1 MKDFKKKIEKKFGDS
16 IFTNKD
22 FIAGVIPTGS
32 LSLDV
37 SLGIGGIPK
46 GRFTTIYGAESSGK
60 TTLCLQL
67 ARNAIE
73 LGDCVLYIDAEQ
85 TLDLSYAESVIGDFS
100 SSMLIVTPETAE
112 DAMTI
117 AEYGINGDEKLGI
130 SPGQFGLIIVDSL
143 AALAPEK
150 EKEKELTDSNVAL
163 VSRLLSAFFRRNAD
177 GVRKNNIAVVLVN
190 QVRDNIG
197 SYYGGYNLPGGHAL
211 KHYSSIILFLSS
223 GEKIEQNK
231 EIIGV
236 VTKFI
241 VKKNKLAPPFRQYY
255 LSILFGKGIDT
266 YRDVV
271 DFASTMGII
280 DKKGS
285 YFVYKNETLG
295 QGMNKACAYLKDNP
309 ETLDK
314 IRKEC
319 YTYINVGNVMKLDNE
334 ENEGSLLD
342 E

>member
-16 IFTNKD
+16 VFTNKD
-22 FIAGVIPTGS
+22 FVAGVIPTGS

-46 GRFTTIYGAESSGK
+46 GRFTTIYGGFSSGK

-67 ARNAIE
+67 AKNAIE
-73 LGDCVLYIDAEQ
+73 LGNSVLYIDAEQ
-85 TLDLSYAESVIGDFS
+85 TLDLSYAEAVIGDFS
-100 SSMLIVTPETAE
+100 ESMLIVTPETAE
-112 DAMTI
+112 EALTI
-117 AEYGINGDEKLGI
+117 AEYGIGGDDKLGI
-130 SPGQFGLIIVDSL
+130 NPGEFGLIIVDSL

-177 GVRKNNIAVVLVN
+177 GVRRNNVAMVLTN

-211 KHYSSIILFLSS
+211 KHYSSIILFLSA

-231 EIIGV
+231 EAIGV
-236 VTKFI
+236 VTKFT

-255 LSILFGKGIDT
+255 LPIMFGKGVDV
-266 YRDVV
+266 YRDIV
-271 DFASTMGII
+271 DFASTMGVI

-285 YFVYKNETLG
+285 YFVYEDDNLG
-295 QGMNKACAYLKDNP
+295 QGMNKASDFLKEHP

-319 YTYINVGNVMKLDNE
+319 YTHLSMYKDIESKDE
-334 ENEGSLLD
+334 ERSLVID